1 MKENVKTES
10 CSIIKKF
17 ELNKRENIKERFM
30 NLFRKKKDE
39 KS

>member
-17 ELNKRENIKERFM
+17 ELNKRENYKREVYEFI
-30 NLFRKKKDE
+30 
-39 KS
+39 